1 MDNQIV
7 ALLRSRGRYDGT
19 ETLNFQVS
27 GTSDIG
33 FDPSITGAEASPI
46 GDFTLTATSQTQG
59 AVSYSL
65 SLDKTKKNFLKRVL
79 GSTAQDGDTAVFVE
93 ELFLDMFEDLNTN
106 DKVRGVNQT
115 LIEYADEFGDYKYEY
130 ANAITPWVVSE
141 LRGTNLLR
149 LFRLHT
155 ISDGN
160 EANKEFKISI
170 TNIKPDD
177 KEFDVVVRTYSDTD
191 AKPSILEKFSKCT
204 MDPSAN
210 GYIRECFI
218 K

>member
-93 ELFLDMFEDLNTN
+93 ELFLDM
-106 DKVRGVNQT
+106 
-115 LIEYADEFGDYKYEY
+115 
-130 ANAITPWVVSE
+130 
-141 LRGTNLLR
+141 LRT
-149 LFRLHT
+149 
-155 ISDGN
+155 
-160 EANKEFKISI
+160 
-170 TNIKPDD
+170 
-177 KEFDVVVRTYSDTD
+177 
-191 AKPSILEKFSKCT
+191 
-204 MDPSAN
+204 
-210 GYIRECFI
+210 
-218 K
+218 